1 MQEGCWRKISHGADD
16 GTARVSSVCGVRIV
30 RKEPIP
36 PPFPKREGSHA
47 EGRCVMTRQDSPQ
60 TQARNLVSTSV
71 DDLRSSLYFY
81 QWNIKSDVE
90 TIRLGLLI
98 CEQRGEK
105 TKAVMLRRKLKKMQ
119 DTLKTWKEVENASV

>member
-1 MQEGCWRKISHGADD
+1 M
-16 GTARVSSVCGVRIV
+16 
-30 RKEPIP
+30 
-36 PPFPKREGSHA
+36 
-47 EGRCVMTRQDSPQ
+47 
-60 TQARNLVSTSV
+60 STSV

>member
-1 MQEGCWRKISHGADD
+1 
-16 GTARVSSVCGVRIV
+16 
-30 RKEPIP
+30 
-36 PPFPKREGSHA
+36 
-47 EGRCVMTRQDSPQ
+47 MTRQDSPQ